1 MVVTVHVIIALGAFV
16 CAVLAGMSRVPLW
29 VSVLLLSVLALVQ
42 VVPLG
47 R

>member
-1 MVVTVHVIIALGAFV
+1 MLLTVHVVLALGAFV

-29 VSVLLLSVLALVQ
+29 VSVLLLSVLALLQ
-42 VVPLG
+42 TIPLG

>member
-1 MVVTVHVIIALGAFV
+1 MLVTVHLLLALAAFV